1 MPRLPRLLL
10 PDSPIVYHVI
20 SKTALDGLPFDEVDK
35 DDFVRRLKHLARVY
49 FTEMLGFCMMDNH
62 FHILLCMFPADHVSD
77 ADLEQRYRV
86 RYGEKS
92 VFPAPKSQELRR
104 KWSSLSE
111 FSKER
116 VERKL
121 KEKMPERKERSPHA
135 FNGLSGAVHA
145 EEAGSR
151 IDFFQLFC
159 FCSPATG
166 KQGLFWGRLCLFD
179 GICRG

>member
-1 MPRLPRLLL
+1 MLAPARFSCYGGDIRLPQASSPEVSIMPRLPRLLL

-135 FNGLSGAVHA
+135 FNGLSG
-145 EEAGSR
+145 
-151 IDFFQLFC
+151 LC
-159 FCSPATG
+159 TL
-166 KQGLFWGRLCLFD
+166 KRLAP
-179 GICRG
+179 G